1 MTRPSAKTPTS
12 RDTRRRFEQWAK
24 NPSCEANTL
33 SALLGVPM
41 AEVAK
46 SEGLTPSTGQ
56 SPMALIRGEQF
67 EAQLLRDDAARLRGE
82 LERTGVLPTGSS
94 GLLDLRMRRHG
105 GPMANLDDA
114 RAETTTFLQRLA
126 RLRVA
131 AAVTPSLVAGATISV
146 PGGVMLPEAILVIDV
161 LAVTHDVG
169 AARPQLVIGEV
180 KVYPDRGGDTDR
192 TELATARAQ
201 AGIYLHGLR
210 AVLLEL
216 GLASSIGVANRGF
229 LVLTKPGSNRP
240 SVRADED
247 LEFQAR
253 RAERGLAQLRQ
264 VAAKM
269 EATHGPNPANR
280 LPVVTGAATCWTE
293 RCPSFCD
300 RAQGC
305 RSRAMESGD
314 PAVLGDDVARF
325 VGPVSLT
332 RVRELLE
339 GGAPAS
345 PAEQD
350 LVARYEA
357 ATAAN
362 GTR

>member
-1 MTRPSAKTPTS
+1 MTSPSTKPPTS

-46 SEGLTPSTGQ
+46 AEGLTPSTGQ

-67 EAQLLRDDAARLRGE
+67 ERLLLRDSAERLRGE
-82 LERTGVLPTGSS
+82 LERASVLPKGSA

-114 RAETTTFLQRLA
+114 RAETTAFLQRLA
-126 RLRVA
+126 SVRDSGNLTV
-131 AAVTPSLVAGATISV
+131 SLIAGGTISV
-146 PGGVMLPEAILVIDV
+146 PGGAMLPEAILVIDL
-161 LAVTHDVG
+161 LAVTYSVVDS
-169 AARPQLVIGEV
+169 RPELVTGEV

-192 TELATARAQ
+192 AELATARAQ

-210 AVLLEL
+210 AVLAEL
-216 GLASSIGVANRGF
+216 GLSSSISVANKGF
-229 LVLTKPGSNRP
+229 LVLTKPGSNLP

-269 EATHGPNPANR
+269 EANHGANPANR
-280 LPVVTGAATCWTE
+280 LPVVRGAETCWTE

-305 RSRAMESGD
+305 RSRALESGD
-314 PAVLGDDVARF
+314 PAALGDDVARF
-325 VGPVSLT
+325 VGPVSLN

-339 GGAPAS
+339 GRAPAS

-350 LVARYEA
+350 LVMRYEA
-357 ATAAN
+357 ACAAK
-362 GTR
+362 GAR

>member
-1 MTRPSAKTPTS
+1 VIYNA
-12 RDTRRRFEQWAK
+12 
-24 NPSCEANTL
+24 
-33 SALLGVPM
+33 V
-41 AEVAK
+41 
-46 SEGLTPSTGQ
+46 
-56 SPMALIRGEQF
+56 
-67 EAQLLRDDAARLRGE
+67 
-82 LERTGVLPTGSS
+82 
-94 GLLDLRMRRHG
+94 
-105 GPMANLDDA
+105 DA
-114 RAETTTFLQRLA
+114 R
-126 RLRVA
+126 
-131 AAVTPSLVAGATISV
+131 
-146 PGGVMLPEAILVIDV
+146 PE
-161 LAVTHDVG
+161 
-169 AARPQLVIGEV
+169 LVIGEV

-210 AVLLEL
+210 AVLAEL
-216 GLASSIGVANRGF
+216 GLASSIGVANKGF

-280 LPVVTGAATCWTE
+280 LPVVRDAATCWTE

-305 RSRAMESGD
+305 RSRAMASGD

-357 ATAAN
+357 ATAAK
-362 GTR
+362 GAR